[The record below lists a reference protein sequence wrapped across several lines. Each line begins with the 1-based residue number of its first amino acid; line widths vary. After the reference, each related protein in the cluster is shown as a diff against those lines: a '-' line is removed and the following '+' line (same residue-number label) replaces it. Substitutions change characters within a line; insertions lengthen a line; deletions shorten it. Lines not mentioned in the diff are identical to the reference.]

1 MAKKKEVKDIEVLAD
16 IHVLNEIKEAIEEA
30 SVESQVAEAKEETE
44 ASVESQVAEA
54 KEETEASV
62 ETLEVVEDV
71 VEQSVEEVFGDKD
84 LVTFINN
91 NGQLRTG
98 QYGYISKRGYKAIE
112 KYKSKK

>member
-16 IHVLNEIKEAIEEA
+16 VHVLNEIKEAIEEA
-30 SVESQVAEAKEETE
+30 EAESQVAEAKEETE
-44 ASVESQVAEA
+44 AP
-54 KEETEASV
+54 V

-71 VEQSVEEVFGDKD
+71 VGQSVEEVFGDKD

-91 NGQLRTG
+91 NGELRTG

-112 KYKSKK
+112 KYKSQK